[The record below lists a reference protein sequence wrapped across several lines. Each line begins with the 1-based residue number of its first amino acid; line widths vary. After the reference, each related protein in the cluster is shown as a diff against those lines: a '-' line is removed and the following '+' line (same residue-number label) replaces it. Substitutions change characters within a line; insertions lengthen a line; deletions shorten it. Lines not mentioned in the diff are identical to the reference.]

1 MFSPAGR
8 SVLEHRG
15 HRFPHTCRSK
25 QLMNWSCKFLSFLL
39 WELLHSLV
47 ELFKHLV
54 DGNSIPNCVGSPAFD
69 YSKPSASPVSLLQ
82 PVICVQL
89 LNVGNWEIGLEVH
102 CLVEV
107 DNGCIDLV
115 DEQVHLWQKMN
126 WTKNTEILDAHVQ
139 PGLCDGRCQH
149 CQDQVP
155 QRRQS
160 QQNSAGDPC
169 LGPAVDILVERCF
182 ERICCYTITF
192 QGCSMDILH
201 LALLNK

>member
-1 MFSPAGR
+1 MVILWICPVNSYPSYLGNFSLASLDCSR
-8 SVLEHRG
+8 
-15 HRFPHTCRSK
+15 T
-25 QLMNWSCKFLSFLL
+25 LSA
-39 WELLHSLV
+39 V
-47 ELFKHLV
+47 
-54 DGNSIPNCVGSPAFD
+54 
-69 YSKPSASPVSLLQ
+69 PVSPIVLAALNLMILDYQRALLLLQ

-89 LNVGNWEIGLEVH
+89 LNIGNWEIGLEVH

-107 DNGCIDLV
+107 NNGCIDLV

-126 WTKNTEILDAHVQ
+126 WTKNTEILDALAQ

-169 LGPAVDILVERCF
+169 LGPAVVILVERCF
-182 ERICCYTITF
+182 EGICCYTITF